1 MTATERLHDNSL
13 PRYLP
18 HVQHPDVL
26 QMGLQPLQPS
36 RWIEPDDDWVRYYSN
51 KCAQRQSLGECVY
64 RAPPASHA
72 AQVELA
78 GILRE
83 HLCTEYASLYRREG
97 DGLIYLP
104 EGERLPAPGHEPLWH
119 CSLWVADDLVIL
131 QALDGHYALTAASL
145 ACPSA
150 WRLEEKFG
158 EPLAS
163 IHAPIPGFNRELT
176 PRVTRFLNHLKPQQP
191 VQRLNW
197 SLQTTADLCQRVP
210 RAPAEG
216 ADTPLFYRCE
226 RQTLRRLPGSGA
238 IVFTIRVY
246 VHPLDTLQAFEGAGA
261 ALFAAVEK
269 TAPEMAQYKGFDRI
283 APALANYRR
292 RWTVASQ

>member
-1 MTATERLHDNSL
+1 MTTPGKLHDNRL

-36 RWIEPDDDWVRYYSN
+36 HWIEPDNDWARYYSN
-51 KCAQRQSLGECVY
+51 RCTQRQALGECVY
-64 RAPPASHA
+64 RTLPASHA

-78 GILRE
+78 GLLRE
-83 HLCTEYASLYRREG
+83 HLCTAHAGLYREDG
-97 DGLIYLP
+97 DGLIHLLEDQP
-104 EGERLPAPGHEPLWH
+104 LPAPGHEPLWH
-119 CSLWVADDLVIL
+119 CSLWVADDLLIL
-131 QALDGHYALTAASL
+131 QQLDGQYALTAASL

-158 EPLAS
+158 QPLAL
-163 IHAPIPGFNRELT
+163 IHAPIPGFDTELT
-176 PRVTRFLNHLKPQQP
+176 PRVTRFFNHLKPQQP

-197 SLQTTADLCQRVP
+197 SLQTTTGLCQREP
-210 RAPAEG
+210 RTLAPD

-238 IVFTIRVY
+238 VVFTIRVY
-246 VHPLDTLQAFEGAGA
+246 VHPLETLLAFEGAGA
-261 ALFAAVEK
+261 ALFAAVD
-269 TAPEMAQYKGFDRI
+269 TTPPDMARYKGFDRI
-283 APALANYRR
+283 APALANYRK
-292 RWTVASQ
+292 RWIEASQ